1 MGTDAGMAMGIA
13 AATAVMATVAG
24 MLVAAM
30 GKGTVADMRDVARD
44 TEVAM
49 AAVLVGDMASA
60 VAGMASAG
68 AATAL
73 RVAVMVVD
81 GGSLELT

>member
-1 MGTDAGMAMGIA
+1 MAMAAGMAMDIA
-13 AATAVMATVAG
+13 GATVAMVMVAG
-24 MLVAAM
+24 MLVEAT

-44 TEVAM
+44 TVAGM
-49 AAVLVGDMASA
+49 AAVLAGATASA
-60 VAGMASAG
+60 VAGMALVG

-73 RVAVMVVD
+73 QVAVMVVD

>member
-1 MGTDAGMAMGIA
+1 MAMAADMAMDIA
-13 AATAVMATVAG
+13 GATVAMATAAG

-44 TEVAM
+44 TV
-49 AAVLVGDMASA
+49 AVLVGAMASA
-60 VAGMASAG
+60 VAGVALVV
-68 AATAL
+68 AATAS